1 MNALPGRKA
10 IVENLTALM
19 LKGQTMLLY
28 GPIGIGKTAIL
39 EAIRLAIIK
48 KHRPY
53 GFAVQTGSLS
63 SLTSVLLTAY
73 PHACNNAVTQRQ
85 IRSALR
91 AEIESNP
98 GVLLLDHLHNPGMQ
112 FKGFL
117 SSLRGTGLGV
127 LIAADAEAP
136 RDHARI
142 RSMHLAWREMAVHPL
157 SNRYMYRIFAD
168 SLSHKSLPNPLK
180 NSDRAALVK
189 MAHGRPGWILMISDL
204 LQKTDFWSNG
214 NVLLANIR
222 ISIMTEI
229 ARMYF
234 ESIDDFSYTE
244 N

>member
-1 MNALPGRKA
+1 
-10 IVENLTALM
+10 M

-39 EAIRLAIIK
+39 EAVRLAIIK
-48 KHRPY
+48 KHRPC
-53 GFAVQTGSLS
+53 GFAVQTRSLS
-63 SLTSVLLTAY
+63 SLTATLLTAY
-73 PHACNNAVTQRQ
+73 PHAYSNTVTQRQ

-91 AEIESNP
+91 AAIENNP
-98 GVLLLDHLHNPGMQ
+98 GVLLLDHIHNPGMQ

-168 SLSHKSLPNPLK
+168 SLSHKSLLNPLK

-189 MAHGRPGWILMISDL
+189 MAHGRPGWILMINDL
-204 LQKTDFWSNG
+204 LKQTEYWSNG
-214 NVLLANIR
+214 DVLLANMR
-222 ISIMTEI
+222 ISIMTLI
-229 ARMYF
+229 AGMYF
-234 ESIDDFSYTE
+234 ESIGDFSYAK